1 MSQQENPNKRPK
13 KIGPVTL
20 TKNNIVKIAGVIAIA
35 VCGVVGVNSYF
46 SYQHQIFLESY
57 TNAIASI
64 DNGEQTG
71 YKDAFTVLIGLADSD
86 KASPSDLYYLGY
98 MYQYGLGISK
108 DYSDAYK
115 YYKKSAASDNVMAY
129 YQIATLYAD
138 GNGVNKDEVK
148 ALDYYKKSY
157 RLSYLPAVNAIAKML
172 EENTR
177 LVASAGPK
185 MLYEIYLSYDEDQ
198 IKEADESIKE
208 KYLLAS
214 AAEGYEPAI
223 IVQANNFTKAGDNYR
238 SLMLWQTLL
247 YSSDPKVSE
256 LAKTEIPKIQKL
268 VGAEREKEEAELEKE
283 QIAEVLS
290 EKELIIKQVE
300 RQKEVE
306 YKKEVG
312 RTIPKQKIKNLSG
325 LAYIN
330 LFNLD
335 KKHLLNFY
343 SDILSIENLPSIG
356 KNHYEKALGL
366 TNIDL
371 ASDTFKTSIS
381 YVKTLLE
388 IAELKHNYSSLLID
402 FGKNKSTNKFEGLVY
417 YYYNS
422 QDKYTNDIVSNII
435 QNKPKKSS
443 LLPVLLANESAEYQ
457 KAKAQKETDTKK
469 NDAKNNDANAVQL
482 THEEQM
488 QRMQVF
494 AQKGDYK
501 QFYNLE
507 KIAEKN
513 DVYAMY
519 YIGEYYYN
527 EKEYK
532 DALKY
537 FRKAAYAN
545 YGPAYY
551 KLASLYYN
559 EERNGVP
566 YNKQKA
572 MEYYKKAADLN
583 VRNAKHILMLI
594 E

>member
-1 MSQQENPNKRPK
+1 MSQQENPNKQPK

-20 TKNNIVKIAGVIAIA
+20 TKNNLVKIAGATAIA

-46 SYQHQIFLESY
+46 SYQHQIFLENY

-64 DNGEQTG
+64 DNGQQAG
-71 YKDAFTVLIGLADSD
+71 YKDAFTVLKDLADSD

-98 MYQYGLGISK
+98 MYQYGLDISK

-115 YYKKSAASDNVMAY
+115 YYKKSAASDNAMAY
-129 YQIATLYAD
+129 YQLATLYEN
-138 GNGVNKDEVK
+138 GNGVNKDQIK

-157 RLSYLPAVNAIAKML
+157 QLWYLPAVNAIAKML
-172 EENTR
+172 EANAR

-185 MLYEIYLSYDEDQ
+185 MLYEIYLAYDQDQ
-198 IKEADESIKE
+198 IKEADSSIKE

-214 AAEGYEPAI
+214 AAEGYEPAL
-223 IVQANNFTKAGDNYR
+223 IVQAHNFTKAGDNYR

-247 YSSDPKVSE
+247 YSSDPKVSKI
-256 LAKTEIPKIQKL
+256 AKTEIPKIQKL
-268 VGAEREKEEAELEKE
+268 VEVERKKEESELENE
-283 QIAEVLS
+283 QVVEIKKQKALLV
-290 EKELIIKQVE
+290 KQVE
-300 RQKEVE
+300 RQKEIE
-306 YKKEVG
+306 YKKAAG
-312 RTIPKQKIKNLSG
+312 RTIPMQKNNNLNG
-325 LAYIN
+325 LIYIN
-330 LFNLD
+330 IFNIGTDSLQD
-335 KKHLLNFY
+335 FY
-343 SDILSIENLPSIG
+343 KDITGIEIETNLI
-356 KNHYEKALGL
+356 N
-366 TNIDL
+366 NIDNL
-371 ASDTFKTSIS
+371 HTSYIDNFMK
-381 YVKTLLE
+381 V
-388 IAELKHNYSSLLID
+388 ANLKHSYSSLLID
-402 FGKNKSTNKFEGLVY
+402 FGDYTSTNKFEGLVY

-422 QDKYTNDIVSNII
+422 QDKYTNYIVSNII

-443 LLPVLLANESAEYQ
+443 LLPTLLANESPSYK
-457 KAKAQKETDTKK
+457 KAKEEVEENKDDIDTVK
-469 NDAKNNDANAVQL
+469 L
-482 THEEQM
+482 TYEEEI

-519 YIGEYYYN
+519 YLGKYYYN
-527 EKEYK
+527 EKEY
-532 DALKY
+532 DNALKY
-537 FRKAAYAN
+537 FRKAADAN

-559 EERNGVP
+559 EEHNDVP

-572 MEYYKKAADLN
+572 IEYYKKAADLN

>member
-1 MSQQENPNKRPK
+1 MSEQENLSKLPK

-20 TKNNIVKIAGVIAIA
+20 TKKNIIKIAGATAIV

-46 SYQHQIFLESY
+46 SYQHQLFLESY
-57 TNAIASI
+57 SNAIASI
-64 DNGEQTG
+64 DNGDQTG
-71 YKDAFTVLIGLADSD
+71 YKDAFEVLKELADSD
-86 KASPSDLYYLGY
+86 KATPSDLYYLGY
-98 MYQYGLGISK
+98 MYQYGLDISK

-115 YYKKSAASDNVMAY
+115 YYKKAAASDNAMAY
-129 YQIATLYAD
+129 YQLATLYAN
-138 GNGVNKDEVK
+138 GNGVNKDAIK

-157 RLSYLPAVNAIAKML
+157 RLGYLPAVNAIAKML
-172 EENTR
+172 EGNTR

-185 MLYEIYLSYDEDQ
+185 MLYEIYLAYDEDQ
-198 IKEADESIKE
+198 IKEANPSIKE

-214 AAEGYEPAI
+214 AAEGYEPAL
-223 IVQANNFTKAGDNYR
+223 IVQAHNFSKTGDNYR
-238 SLMLWQTLL
+238 ALMLWQTLL

-268 VGAEREKEEAELEKE
+268 VEAERKKEEAELEEE
-283 QIAEVLS
+283 QVAEVLT
-290 EKELIIKQVE
+290 EKELLIQQVE

-306 YKKEVG
+306 HKKEAG
-312 RTIPKQKIKNLSG
+312 RTIPMQKINHLNG
-325 LAYIN
+325 LIYIN
-330 LFNLD
+330 MFNISASNLQD
-335 KKHLLNFY
+335 FY
-343 SDILSIENLPSIG
+343 KDIAGIEIETDLIN
-356 KNHYEKALGL
+356 N
-366 TNIDL
+366 TDNIH
-371 ASDTFKTSIS
+371 IS
-381 YVKTLLE
+381 YVDDFMK
-388 IAELKHNYSSLLID
+388 IANLKHNQSSLLID
-402 FGKNKSTNKFEGLVY
+402 FGDNKSTNKFEGLVY

-422 QDKYTNDIVSNII
+422 RDKFTNDIVGNII
-435 QNKPKKSS
+435 QNNPKKSS
-443 LLPVLLANESAEYQ
+443 LLPVLRANESAEYQ
-457 KAKAQKETDTKK
+457 KAKAQKEAKAANEKK
-469 NDAKNNDANAVQL
+469 TNANANANADDDADTVQL
-482 THEEQM
+482 THEEQI

-519 YIGEYYYN
+519 YLGEYYYN

-537 FRKAAYAN
+537 YRKAADAN

-559 EERNGVP
+559 EERNGVS

-572 MEYYKKAADLN
+572 MEYYKKAAELN